1 MQISMQMK
9 HAMQG
14 VHNEMSTEE
23 HRGTLQSHAEPR
35 RTPKSTADHHG
46 AQQGAVGHRKA
57 PRKIARIAVS
67 YEDFDLE
74 KMCFRGL
81 ACFSSFLNRL
91 TIKTELEMMS
101 RKALDCTGPSS
112 TSSTS
117 PLILW

>member
-9 HAMQG
+9 HDMKG
-14 VHNEMSTEE
+14 VHHEMSTEE

-67 YEDFDLE
+67 YADFDLE

-91 TIKTELEMMS
+91 TIKTELEMTSMKS
-101 RKALDCTGPSS
+101 RGATGPS
-112 TSSTS
+112 TSLISS
-117 PLILW
+117 LILW